1 MRPPIDHGTV
11 LITGAS
17 AGIGRE
23 LARLLA
29 PRVRT
34 LVLVARRRDR
44 LDALRAE
51 LQAAYPRLRIYPAPA
66 DLGDA
71 VAVEALLAEVAR
83 EVGPIDIL
91 VNNAGVGDQ
100 ALYDQAD
107 WARVQGMIA
116 LNAVAVA
123 QLTHRLIPAMVARRR
138 GGILTINSGAG
149 IALVPG
155 AAAYTASKHFVT
167 GLMETLYAELADTG
181 VVVTQ
186 VCPGPVDT
194 EFDAIAGITGM
205 AGGPPQAVRIS
216 AAQCAREA
224 LRGFERGRPLVFPG
238 FTYRAL
244 MRLLGLMPRSLQR
257 QMARRGARRIRG
269 AMQAPGVSAAAH
281 TTPPSPLRS

>member
-1 MRPPIDHGTV
+1 MRPPIDNSTV

-17 AGIGRE
+17 AGIGQE

-29 PRVRT
+29 PRART

-44 LDALRAE
+44 LDALRDE
-51 LQAAYPRLRIYPAPA
+51 FQVAYPQLTVYLAPYDLEDPA
-66 DLGDA
+66 A
-71 VAVEALLAEVAR
+71 VDALLADVERAVD
-83 EVGPIDIL
+83 PIDIL

-107 WARVQGMIA
+107 WARIHRMIA
-116 LNAVAVA
+116 INAVAVA
-123 QLTHRLIPAMVARRR
+123 RLTHRLVPAMVARRR
-138 GGILTINSGAG
+138 GGILTISSGAG

-155 AAAYTASKHFVT
+155 AAAYTGSKHFVT

-194 EFDAIAGITGM
+194 EFDATAGITGL
-205 AGGPPQAVRIS
+205 AGGPPQAVRIT

-224 LRGFERGRPLVFPG
+224 LRGFERGKPLVFPG
-238 FTYRAL
+238 FTYRAV
-244 MRLLGLMPRSLQR
+244 MRLLGLVPRGLQR
-257 QMARRGARRIRG
+257 QVARRTARRIRG
-269 AMQAPGVSAAAH
+269 TAQAPGMDASVPAMPSS
-281 TTPPSPLRS
+281 PP